1 MRRVWVAVFVATATV
16 AWAGWLPASTQL
28 AGPGTGG
35 ALTSLLAGTY
45 HAGSLVC
52 HQLPERSF
60 HIGGVQMPVCARCV
74 GLYAGAA
81 LGALLG
87 LGWWRRV
94 GGGRSRAGLRLR
106 LVRWLLVGSGI
117 PTALLWLIEHL
128 GDEPI
133 ANATR
138 FAGAV
143 PLGAAVAAVVVAW
156 VAGVTFDAPR
166 AGSAIH

>member
-1 MRRVWVAVFVATATV
+1 MRRQHAAILLTVAAV
-16 AWAGWLPASTQL
+16 AWAGWLPVSAQVAGT
-28 AGPGTGG
+28 GPGR
-35 ALTSLLAGTY
+35 ALTSVLAATY

-60 HIGGVQMPVCARCV
+60 HIGGVQVAVCARCL
-74 GLYAGAA
+74 GLYGGAA

-87 LGWWRRV
+87 LSWWRRV
-94 GGGRSRAGLRLR
+94 GASRSRAAGRLR
-106 LVRWLLVGSGI
+106 LVRWLLVGAGM

-128 GDEPI
+128 ASAPV
-133 ANATR
+133 ANLMR

-156 VAGVTFDAPR
+156 VAGVAFDAPR
-166 AGSAIH
+166 AVTAIH